1 MWSYA
6 PWYRDFKL
14 SSGGNKMKT
23 LIFNGSPRKNGDTAA
38 LVNELLKHLE
48 GDIKVVNTYT
58 AKISPCTDCRYCWK
72 NDGCII
78 DDEMQEVYRDIDDAD
93 NIVIA
98 SPIFFSELTGPLLGV
113 ASRLQQIWISE
124 KLKNKKVLKEKTRKG
139 FIILVG
145 GGDGKP
151 EKALGTAKVIF
162 KHMGTTF
169 VDSVISPKT
178 DKLPAKDDVSALENI
193 KRIAQMMRE

>member
-1 MWSYA
+1 
-6 PWYRDFKL
+6 
-14 SSGGNKMKT
+14 MKT

-38 LVNELLKHLE
+38 LVNELTKHLE

-78 DDEMQEVYRDIDDAD
+78 DDEMQTVYKDIDDAD

-98 SPIFFSELTGPLLGV
+98 SPIFFSELTGPLLSV

-124 KLKNKKVLKEKTRKG
+124 KVKNIKVLKEKERKG
-139 FIILVG
+139 FVVLVG

-151 EKALGTAKVIF
+151 GKAHGTAKIII
-162 KHMGTTF
+162 KHMGTSF
-169 VDSVISPKT
+169 VDSVISHNT
-178 DKLPAKDDVSALENI
+178 DEVPAKDDISAIENI